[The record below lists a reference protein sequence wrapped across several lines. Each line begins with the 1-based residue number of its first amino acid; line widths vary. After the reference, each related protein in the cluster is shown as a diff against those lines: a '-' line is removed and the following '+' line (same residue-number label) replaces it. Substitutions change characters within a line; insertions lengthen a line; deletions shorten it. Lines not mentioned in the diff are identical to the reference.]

1 MKFLSK
7 SYDITEVLLPEAP
20 TKTLPDDPN
29 DPFRCWL
36 ALNKDNPLDFESRWT
51 IKEANYHF
59 FTESESH
66 LLSILESH
74 PDVNLMINFS
84 QGSLFGSMFLAKHV
98 KHPCLKS
105 LKAVINICG
114 VGLPRVINPELLD
127 AVN

>member
-7 SYDITEVLLPEAP
+7 SYDITEVLLPIAP

-36 ALNKDNPLDFESRWT
+36 ALNKEIPLDFEGRWT
-51 IKEANYHF
+51 IKEAYYHF
-59 FTESESH
+59 FNESEAY

-84 QGSLFGSMFLAKHV
+84 
-98 KHPCLKS
+98 
-105 LKAVINICG
+105 
-114 VGLPRVINPELLD
+114 
-127 AVN
+127 